1 MGPDRCVITGV
12 STEPARG
19 PSSADGLYQFWTD
32 REEPVRLHDTDLV
45 SVSWEAC
52 PRPVLTTRFVYEPG
66 WVPVEVTGR
75 AVVEFV
81 FGDAVV
87 REWSTIDESEA
98 TRPSGEVDLFDWDG
112 NRAPSRCGP
121 AVLQST
127 FRRARCTFGR
137 SRRPDGALSPASGR
151 RRRGER

>member
-1 MGPDRCVITGV
+1 VEFGRCVITGV

-45 SVSWEAC
+45 SVSWEAG

-98 TRPSGEVDLFDWDG
+98 TRPSGEVDLSDWDG
-112 NRAPSRCGP
+112 NRAFS
-121 AVLQST
+121 L
-127 FRRARCTFGR
+127 RASSAAIDFSAGTLHVRTV
-137 SRRPDGALSPASGR
+137 AAT
-151 RRRGER
+151 